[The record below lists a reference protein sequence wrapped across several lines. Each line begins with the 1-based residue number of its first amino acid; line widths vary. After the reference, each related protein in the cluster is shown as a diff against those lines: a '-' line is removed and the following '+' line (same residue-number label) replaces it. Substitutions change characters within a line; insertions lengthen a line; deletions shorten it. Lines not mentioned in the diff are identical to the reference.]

1 MPDATTWRG
10 FLQYSKCEVVA
21 NGGNIEGKRIAEV
34 HLQAL
39 EALHALESMPDAD
52 DFAELA
58 AIPNGGAASG
68 AGGLS

>member
-1 MPDATTWRG
+1 MLRLGGASCNTRNARPLPMAVTLGTSV
-10 FLQYSKCEVVA
+10 LLESISKFA
-21 NGGNIEGKRIAEV
+21 
-34 HLQAL
+34 
-39 EALHALESMPDAD
+39 ALHALESMPDAD